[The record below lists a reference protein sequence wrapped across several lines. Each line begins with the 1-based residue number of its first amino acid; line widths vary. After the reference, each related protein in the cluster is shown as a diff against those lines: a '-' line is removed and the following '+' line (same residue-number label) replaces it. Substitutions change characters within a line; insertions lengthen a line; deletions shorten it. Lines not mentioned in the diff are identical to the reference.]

1 MVFLNGNYMSIAKY
15 KSALH
20 LKEYASGGR
29 DIHVTVLPG
38 DGMGGGLFI
47 DLYKRQY
54 ICNSTFGGGYQ
65 QDAAATVFARVVDK
79 LEPAIQSLF
88 QRYLAEHLEELRVSA
103 VAEAEA
109 DRAREIER
117 REQILSEMSRPWN
130 AADES

>member
-1 MVFLNGNYMSIAKY
+1 MSIAKY
-15 KSALH
+15 KSALY
-20 LKEYASGGR
+20 LKDFATGER
-29 DIHVTVLPG
+29 DVHVTVIPVEQS
-38 DGMGGGLFI
+38 GGKDLGLFI

-54 ICNSTFGGGYQ
+54 ICNSSFGSTGYQ
-65 QDAAATVFARVVDK
+65 LDAAATAFRRVVDK

-88 QRYLAEHLEELRVSA
+88 QRYLAEHLEELRVAA

-117 REQILSEMSRPWN
+117 RESIVSEMSRPWN